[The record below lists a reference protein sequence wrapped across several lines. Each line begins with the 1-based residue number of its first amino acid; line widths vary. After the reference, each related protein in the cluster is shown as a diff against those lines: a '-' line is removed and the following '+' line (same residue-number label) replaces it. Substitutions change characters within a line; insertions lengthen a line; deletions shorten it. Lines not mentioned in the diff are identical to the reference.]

1 MQSVN
6 DMEELEEERALMAQ
20 PEESSRPIN
29 PTRGT
34 HIMFY
39 VCVVVGVVY

>member
-20 PEESSRPIN
+20 PEESYRPIN
-29 PTRGT
+29 PTPGR
-34 HIMFY
+34 
-39 VCVVVGVVY
+39 